1 MTPAAKT
8 SGLKVR
14 QMPLR
19 KVLEPGATDAVAQA
33 GSFVTQVYCTLCTRA
48 VEAVAEFSPN
58 GVGKKR
64 MVAQPRQRCPRCGAS
79 LDAAFVLDNLRQV
92 A

>member
-8 SGLKVR
+8 SGLEVR
-14 QMPLR
+14 QLPVPR
-19 KVLEPGATDAVAQA
+19 VPKTEPGEAAAQA
-33 GSFVTQVYCTLCTRA
+33 KSFVTKVYCTLCTRA
-48 VEAVAEFSPN
+48 VEAVAGFSGN

-64 MVAQPRQRCPRCGAS
+64 MVAQPQQRCPHCRAS
-79 LDAAFVLDNLRQV
+79 LDAAFVLDNLFRV